1 MKWHTTQIAA
11 VVIIM
16 AGALL
21 GTAAAIM
28 PSPAAPVSPMSSVVM
43 EQQEIVNTE
52 QKAATPL
59 VDQVRIHT
67 VIVDDT
73 LSAIAAKYQVDVDTI
88 LSANPDAGEVIH
100 AGDQLIV
107 LPQRGQLHVVET
119 GDTFWGLSSQYGV
132 AVDVIMKANSKP
144 DERLVADEKIF
155 VPGGRPRAV
164 SKASRGVGVSRFIW
178 PAVGELT
185 SPYGYRWGNL
195 HAGIDI
201 GNDIGTTV
209 RAARGGL
216 IVFAGWQGGYGYTV
230 IIDHGNDHSTLYG
243 HLNGFAISP
252 GQYVQA
258 GQFIAYMGDTGNST
272 GPHLH
277 FEVRV
282 NGKPVNPAGYL
293 N

>member
-1 MKWHTTQIAA
+1 MKWHSTQMTA
-11 VVIIM
+11 VAIIV

-28 PSPAAPVSPMSSVVM
+28 PSPVAPVSPMLSTAT
-43 EQQEIVNTE
+43 EHQEIINTE
-52 QKAATPL
+52 QRAAAPL
-59 VDQVRIHT
+59 VSQVRTHT
-67 VIVDDT
+67 VTAGET
-73 LSAIAAKYQVDVDTI
+73 LSAIADNYRLDVDTL

-107 LPQRGQLHVVET
+107 LPQRGQLHIVET
-119 GDTFWGLSSQYGV
+119 GDTLWGLSSQYGV
-132 AVDVIMKANSKP
+132 AVDVIMKANDKP
-144 DERLVADEKIF
+144 DERLAKDEKIF
-155 VPGGRPRAV
+155 VPGGRPRSV
-164 SKASRGVGVSRFIW
+164 STASRATIVSRFIW
-178 PAVGELT
+178 PAIGELT
-185 SPYGYRWGNL
+185 SPYGYRWGKL

-201 GNDIGTTV
+201 ANDIGTTV

-216 IVFAGWQGGYGYTV
+216 IVFAGWESGYGYTV
-230 IIDHGNDHSTLYG
+230 IIDHGNEYSTLYG

-252 GQYVQA
+252 GQYVQT
-258 GQFIAYMGDTGNST
+258 GQFIAYMGNTGNST

-282 NGKPVNPAGYL
+282 SGKPVNPGGYL